1 MSDTQ
6 KKKRMVYSFAL
17 KKNDSPF
24 VQEFIEN
31 QSNFSE
37 TLRYLIY
44 SYVAEYG
51 TDDISYKFYELLFN
65 NAGSPNLSNIGNA
78 PNSNKNVIVNDK
90 VNSEVSDNAVDL
102 DTSANNDDIKNDIS
116 ADVDDDNSNNDDD
129 LDDDIP
135 DCYK

>member
-44 SYVAEYG
+44 KYVAENG

-65 NAGSPNLSNIGNA
+65 NAGSSSNLSYSSDGSASDIDSIG
-78 PNSNKNVIVNDK
+78 
-90 VNSEVSDNAVDL
+90 SD
-102 DTSANNDDIKNDIS
+102 TIS
-116 ADVDDDNSNNDDD
+116 SVAESSVTTDVTDDVDDFN